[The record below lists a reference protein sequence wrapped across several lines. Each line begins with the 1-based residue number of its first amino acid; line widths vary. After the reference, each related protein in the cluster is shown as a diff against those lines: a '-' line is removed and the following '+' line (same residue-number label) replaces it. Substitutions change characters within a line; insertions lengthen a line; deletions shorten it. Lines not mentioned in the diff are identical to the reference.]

1 MIFQNIGW
9 KNTDNKKMERIRR
22 GYDDIYREM
31 KMDRIMRMR
40 VIAMGRGLNTVM
52 NSYDGNRE

>member
-1 MIFQNIGW
+1 
-9 KNTDNKKMERIRR
+9 
-22 GYDDIYREM
+22 M

-52 NSYDGNRE
+52 KSYDESRE